1 MRLVDDSLLLAP
13 TDLST
18 FLSCRHRTGLDLAA
32 ARHVLQKPS
41 VQDPYAAML
50 AARGEEHEQR
60 YVESLRAQGLNVVVV
75 PRGEGRATAES
86 LARHTAETLAA
97 MQAGAEVIVQAR
109 LAHADLAGY
118 ADILLRVEQPSAL
131 GAWSYEVQDTK
142 LARDTKGGTILQL
155 CAYSDLLDRMQGRAP
170 ERFHVVTPDPVQP
183 LHTYRVAD
191 YRAYYRM
198 VRAAL
203 DTAIAQGHE
212 PLQTMHYPEPVEHC
226 DVCAWEGRCYDRR
239 RQDDH
244 LSFIAGAART
254 HRQEL
259 TDQGLPTL
267 TAVAGMT
274 VPVTFKPARGGRE
287 TYERLGHQARVQ
299 HQQRTERRPV
309 FERLPIVEGEGLSRL
324 PEPSPGDMF
333 LDLEGARFAREGGRE
348 FLFGI
353 WSSGDCSIA
362 RGGR

>member
-41 VQDPYAAML
+41 GQDPYAAML

-86 LARHTAETLAA
+86 LARHTAETQAA
-97 MQAGAEVIVQAR
+97 MQAGVEVIVQAR

-155 CAYSDLLDRMQGRAP
+155 CAYSDLLDRMQGWAP

-203 DTAIAQGHE
+203 DAAIAQGYE
-212 PLQTMHYPEPVEHC
+212 SLQTVHYPEPVEPC
-226 DVCAWEGRCYDRR
+226 DVCAWEARCDDRR
-239 RQDDH
+239 RKDDH

-267 TAVAGMT
+267 TAVGRHAGAGDVQAST
-274 VPVTFKPARGGRE
+274 RWRE

-324 PEPSPGDMF
+324 PEPSPGDVF

-348 FLFGI
+348 YLFGV
-353 WSSGDCSIA
+353 WSYGCSIA